1 MTPAIRFYRVR
12 VAFPF
17 AHLVLLLAGPARMVA
32 NPEANRM
39 FPSTP

>member
-1 MTPAIRFYRVR
+1 MTPAIRFYLIR

-17 AHLVLLLAGPARMVA
+17 ACLALLLAGSGRMVA

>member
-17 AHLVLLLAGPARMVA
+17 PRLALLLPGSGRMVA

>member
-1 MTPAIRFYRVR
+1 MTPAIRFCRVR

-17 AHLVLLLAGPARMVA
+17 AHLALLLVGSGPMVA